1 MWNEAENLL
10 FIERTAD
17 YIAGHIKGRSEY
29 EYYKQGFIELCS
41 DINRCLKIWT
51 GETWVGDKKTT
62 KIKTAFQKFFSSFH
76 LLLQSIQDNPEQYS
90 DDERMY
96 ATNSIYHGTIYRYLG
111 HNDPRN
117 KNRVMPIYNE
127 IFVSWNKEPRCSNIE
142 SKLYGTMTWLS
153 ADVQSPYFGIDLE
166 GVEAAFFSLA
176 NERNYLTKS
185 NEHEVVFPTIKECIT
200 EVKYIEEDEE
210 DAQT

>member
-1 MWNEAENLL
+1 
-10 FIERTAD
+10 
-17 YIAGHIKGRSEY
+17 
-29 EYYKQGFIELCS
+29 
-41 DINRCLKIWT
+41 
-51 GETWVGDKKTT
+51 
-62 KIKTAFQKFFSSFH
+62 
-76 LLLQSIQDNPEQYS
+76 
-90 DDERMY
+90 
-96 ATNSIYHGTIYRYLG
+96 
-111 HNDPRN
+111 
-117 KNRVMPIYNE
+117 
-127 IFVSWNKEPRCSNIE
+127 
-142 SKLYGTMTWLS
+142 MTWRS